1 MSLKKITNDSI
12 IIILIFII
20 VGGFYLLFEYDNQL
34 VSGVS
39 VLPNSTAS
47 NLSLYQNSSFG
58 IRIQYPSEWKQIEDF
73 QGSWFRN
80 TNESVN
86 VRAESII
93 FPSGSL
99 DDLTT
104 RQLNLTKHQFPGQ
117 KVIESNKTTIGDNYT
132 AHKIVFTFPEE
143 PNDPR
148 KILFKEMQV
157 LTLNGTRSFIISYFT
172 RADSYDYYLPVIQ
185 KIIDSFRITPIS
197 S

>member
-1 MSLKKITNDSI
+1 MSFKKMTHDSTITVLTL
-12 IIILIFII
+12 IL
-20 VGGFYLLFEYDNQL
+20 VGGIFLVFECENQMA
-34 VSGVS
+34 SGVS
-39 VLPNSTAS
+39 VLSNSTNS
-47 NLSLYQNSSFG
+47 NFSTYQNSSFG
-58 IRIQYPSEWKQIEDF
+58 IKMQYPSEWKQIEDF

-86 VRAESII
+86 VRAESIT
-93 FPSGSL
+93 FPNGSL

-117 KVIESNKTTIGDNYT
+117 KVLESNIATIGDLYT

-157 LTLNGTRSFIISYFT
+157 LTLNGTRGFIISYFT
-172 RADSYDYYLPVIQ
+172 RADSYDYYLPVVQ

-197 S
+197 R